1 MRLLESLHYETHPN
15 NLRQSCDGFVLPSVL
30 GMIGIIGIASA
41 IALNVSTTQI
51 RIIQSE
57 KQYLNQLKR
66 AEVQLVSAEKLL
78 LAGFDASHLANIE
91 TFKPK
96 YFRNKSGVTSFHYRV
111 TTRIQD
117 EFRPTQLQSTL
128 RIDEPHAHTNTGLN
142 ISTSNSTKNP
152 GSKKSW
158 KKIEKNPTRHA
169 LRLTWKILP
178 Q

>member
-41 IALNVSTTQI
+41 IALNVSATQI
-51 RIIQSE
+51 RILQSE

-91 TFKPK
+91 SFKPK
-96 YFRNKSGVTSFHYRV
+96 YFRNKSGVTSIHYRV

-117 EFRPTQLQSTL
+117 ELRPVQLQSTL
-128 RIDEPHAHTNTGLN
+128 RIDEPHALTNTGLN
-142 ISTSNSTKNP
+142 TSTNNSTKNP